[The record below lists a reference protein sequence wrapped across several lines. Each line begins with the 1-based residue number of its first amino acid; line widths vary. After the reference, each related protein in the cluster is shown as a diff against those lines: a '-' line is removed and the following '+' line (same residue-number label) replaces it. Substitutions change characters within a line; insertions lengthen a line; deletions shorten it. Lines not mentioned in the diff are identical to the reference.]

1 MELIETVTV
10 GSGGQASITFA
21 SIAADWTDL
30 TIVASLRQNSRTAG
44 NGGFVY
50 KMTFNG
56 STSSYSSRIL
66 RGSGSSVTSYSD
78 TSIIFFGTASDTTS
92 NTFGS
97 ASLYV
102 PNYASSNSKSVSL
115 DSVQENNATTAY
127 SGIAAGLWSNASAV
141 TSIKLEGLF
150 GDTLAQH
157 STASLYGIASG
168 SDGTTTVS

>member
-1 MELIETVTV
+1 MGYQLIETVTV
-10 GSGGQASITFA
+10 GSGGAASITFA

-30 TIVASLRQNSRTAG
+30 TIVASLRQNSRSAG

-56 STSSYSSRIL
+56 TNSSCSSRIL

-78 TSIIFFGTASDTTS
+78 TSIIFFGTASDDSS

-102 PNYASSNSKSVSL
+102 PNYASSNFKSVSL
-115 DSVQENNATTAY
+115 DSVQENNGTTAH
-127 SGIAAGLWSNASAV
+127 SGIVAGLWSDTSPV

-150 GDTLAQH
+150 ADSLVQY
-157 STASLYGIASG
+157 STASLYGI
-168 SDGTTTVS
+168 V